1 MNNVTYISI
10 DGNNIGKV
18 LEKYILCNH
27 LEALKAFSGDLSQKI
42 DKIRRLILCNDG
54 TVFLAGGDNVLASVN
69 SAIIPTIIAEVYAIE
84 SEDIRF
90 SIGIGESAVSA
101 YLALKYAKATSG
113 TGPVCYM
120 DGLFKSY
127 EYESL

>member
-42 DKIRRLILCNDG
+42 DKIRQLILCKNG
-54 TVFLAGGDNVLASVN
+54 TVFLAGGDNILASVD
-69 SAIIPTIIAEVYAIE
+69 SAIIPTVISIVYAFE
-84 SEDIRF
+84 SEDIKF
-90 SIGIGESAVSA
+90 SIGMGESAVSA
-101 YLALKYAKATSG
+101 YLALKYAKATGG
-113 TGPVCYM
+113 TGPICYM

-127 EYESL
+127 EYETL